1 MEQKEQFNLFEMYLQ
16 ELQTIVSC
24 EEAENK
30 ELTARIRKGDVLAK
44 KRLVEGNLKLALAMT
59 RDYLNKGVQA
69 ADLVQ
74 EANMALVLTAEE
86 MADEENKDS
95 SRTFEDILRERIKTA
110 LEEAVEEQDTERKI
124 GEEMAARVN
133 ILQDVSK
140 ELAERLGTGA
150 KGRRA
155 GRANEDDSRSDQRNH
170 EGDDGCLK
178 HYRRGRLKDELI
190 LDTPWTDRLECGGKN
205 SGKDRHSLK

>member
-59 RDYLNKGVQA
+59 RDYLNKGVPA

-140 ELAERLGTGA
+140 ELAERLGREPKVEELAERMKMTPDQIKEIMKVTMDALSITG
-150 KGRRA
+150 
-155 GRANEDDSRSDQRNH
+155 E
-170 EGDDGCLK
+170 EG
-178 HYRRGRLKDELI
+178 
-190 LDTPWTDRLECGGKN
+190 
-205 SGKDRHSLK
+205 